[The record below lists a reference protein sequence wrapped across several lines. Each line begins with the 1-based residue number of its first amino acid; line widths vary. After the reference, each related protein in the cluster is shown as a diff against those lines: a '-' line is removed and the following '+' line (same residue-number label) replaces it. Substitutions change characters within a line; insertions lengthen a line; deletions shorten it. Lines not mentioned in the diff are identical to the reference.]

1 MLRKIFPIILLL
13 PLLFIRCKTIYSN
26 RMLETPPDYKFA
38 EPPKLESKEEFKL
51 AINDVFTFR
60 LFTNDGFKLVDMNIN
75 TSSSNQTGTA
85 MSFQIDRDSTS
96 KLPLLGKINLCGL
109 TIKQAE
115 DTLEEIFSNYY
126 VKPFV
131 LLTVSNRRI
140 IMFNS
145 GEGGAVI
152 LPLVGNTI
160 SLIEAIASGGGI
172 PRGSK
177 SFSIKII
184 RGETQKPIIFRVD
197 LSTLEGYQKGNII
210 LQSNDIVYIDARPR
224 YLNNVVAEF
233 TPYLALLNSFA
244 ITYSILYRFK

>member
-1 MLRKIFPIILLL
+1 
-13 PLLFIRCKTIYSN
+13 
-26 RMLETPPDYKFA
+26 
-38 EPPKLESKEEFKL
+38 
-51 AINDVFTFR
+51 
-60 LFTNDGFKLVDMNIN
+60 
-75 TSSSNQTGTA
+75 
-85 MSFQIDRDSTS
+85 
-96 KLPLLGKINLCGL
+96 
-109 TIKQAE
+109 
-115 DTLEEIFSNYY
+115 
-126 VKPFV
+126 
-131 LLTVSNRRI
+131 
-140 IMFNS
+140 MFNS

-224 YLNNVVAEF
+224 YLNNIMSEVN
-233 TPYLALLNSFA
+233 PYLALLNSFA
-244 ITYSILYRFK
+244 ITYSILYRLR